1 VTTLLARRG
10 QVHQSVL
17 AAHTSRYDPAFQA
30 AVSGMAQTLKA
41 SGVQAAQATQM
52 AYDRI
57 YGAMQAQASMLAY
70 LDTIWIFA
78 IAAALMA
85 PLAFF
90 MKPAKKGGPAAPV
103 H

>member
-1 VTTLLARRG
+1 MAKSFQSAG
-10 QVHQSVL
+10 YDAVH
-17 AAHTSRYDPAFQA
+17 
-30 AVSGMAQTLKA
+30 
-41 SGVQAAQATQM
+41 ATQM
-52 AYDRI
+52 AYDRV

-85 PLAFF
+85 PLAFLCRDRS
-90 MKPAKKGGPAAPV
+90 PAAAQAAL

>member
-1 VTTLLARRG
+1 
-10 QVHQSVL
+10 
-17 AAHTSRYDPAFQA
+17 
-30 AVSGMAQTLKA
+30 
-41 SGVQAAQATQM
+41 M

-78 IAAALMA
+78 IAAALMV
-85 PLAFF
+85 PLAFL